1 MTPVPQA
8 RSSILQ
14 DIRMGLFVPLFLHT
28 VLIHTAMVVGRVTTT
43 YKVVELGLPVI
54 WIGIIT
60 AGYSLLP
67 VFFALPLG
75 RFIDRGYDSLATRIG
90 SALLLLSALA
100 FWLVPAHAGS
110 LFLAT
115 VVLGV
120 SQLACMAGH
129 QMISIRA
136 GRTVRGRDAVFGY
149 HMVAIATGQ
158 ALGPLMIGLLA
169 GEASVPPTGILF
181 AIAVGLSAVGLG
193 VSLFLPPVAD
203 AGAKDRPR
211 SSATL
216 TDLLG
221 IRGLVAYLVAS
232 VITITGLDL
241 IVVYM
246 PLLGHERGIDAAT
259 IGLLLAVR
267 AGSSMLARLV
277 YVPMVEWLGRM
288 PLTYLT
294 MLGPAAAFVVIASPS
309 PLWLM
314 FAALAVCGVGLGI
327 SATLTLSGVVDLSPP
342 DARATAMSLR
352 LIGNRLGQMVI
363 PFGASLIAAAT
374 GSAGIFLLIGATLAG
389 SAGAVWWSRSRRD
402 D

>member
-1 MTPVPQA
+1 
-8 RSSILQ
+8 
-14 DIRMGLFVPLFLHT
+14 MGLFVPLFLHT
-28 VLIHTAMVVGRVTTT
+28 VLIHTAIVVARVTTT

-67 VFFALPLG
+67 IFFAVPLG
-75 RFIDRGYDSLATRIG
+75 RFIDRGFDSLATRIG
-90 SALLLLSALA
+90 SALLLVSTIA
-100 FWLVPAHAGS
+100 FWLLPPNAGT
-110 LFLAT
+110 LFVAT

-136 GRTVRGRDAVFGY
+136 GRTVRGRDAIFGY

-158 ALGPLMIGLLA
+158 ALGPLTIGLLS
-169 GEASVPPTGILF
+169 GEASVPPTGLLF
-181 AIAVGLSAVGLG
+181 TIAVALSAAGLV
-193 VSLFLPPVAD
+193 VSLFLPPAAD
-203 AGAKDRPR
+203 AGAKDRVR

-246 PLLGHERGIDAAT
+246 PLLGHERGIDAST

-267 AGSSMLARLV
+267 AASSMMARLV

-294 MLGPAAAFVVIASPS
+294 MLGPAVAFAVIASPS

-314 FAALAVCGVGLGI
+314 FGALIVCGIGLGI
-327 SATLTLSGVVDLSPP
+327 SATLTLSGVVDLAPL

-352 LIGNRLGQMVI
+352 LTGNRLGQMII

-374 GSAGIFLLIGATLAG
+374 GTAGIFLLIGATLAG
-389 SAGAVWWSRSRRD
+389 SAGGVWWSRSRRD